1 MKAATI
7 IGILLIVL
15 GLGGLVAQGISWQT
29 EETVIDLGPLEAKK
43 EEQHHVP
50 IPPIAGALALAG
62 GVALVLVGAAPRPR
76 AQVSLI
82 AGGAPFVNSTRTRRE
97 R

>member
-1 MKAATI
+1 MKTATI

-15 GLGGLVAQGISWQT
+15 GIGGLVLQGISWQT
-29 EETVIDLGPLEAKK
+29 QETVVDLGPIEAKK

-62 GVALVLVGAAPRPR
+62 GVALVVMGSRSR
-76 AQVSLI
+76 
-82 AGGAPFVNSTRTRRE
+82 
-97 R
+97 